1 MFMIQNLL
9 DDVTDLGAIQ
19 NSKICGN
26 FKPKYTQFDIRETVN
41 RLVKIIK
48 TDHLKK
54 NDPDDPAMIGGI
66 QKSKN
71 NDLVQSDKLNNRV
84 ISNLHIFEEFGGTGD
99 SMSIFNQ
106 TQLNIQFKNDL
117 DISIVI
123 GPNVPQLIICDE
135 QRITQVFVNLLAR
148 IL

>member
-9 DDVTDLGAIQ
+9 DDVTDLGTIQ
-19 NSKICGN
+19 NSKICGSFN
-26 FKPKYTQFDIRETVN
+26 PKYTQFDIRETIK

-48 TDHLKK
+48 TDHMKK
-54 NDPDDPAMIGGI
+54 SDPDDPDVIGSI

-71 NDLVQSDKLNNRV
+71 QDLIMSNKLNNRV
-84 ISNLHIFEEFGGTGD
+84 VSNLHIFEEFGGTGD

-117 DISIVI
+117 DISLVI
-123 GPNVPQLIICDE
+123 GPYVPKLIICDE
-135 QRITQVFVNLLAR
+135 
-148 IL
+148 